1 MKHYSL
7 DEWMKYVKN
16 EVDDDTREM
25 FEDHL
30 YSCDQCLDLYLFAVE
45 EAEDDLPVMGDELNF
60 TDMVM
65 SKVQNQSQA
74 IIIPFPEQ
82 KKPEK
87 KKTVHKTAIFH
98 YAVAAAMTLLLM
110 TTGVFQ
116 SLTQYAE
123 GVKSTNFQEKKNSV
137 TEGLVDKTFAWMD
150 SLESNNKE
158 EGK

>member
-16 EVDDDTREM
+16 EVDDETREM

-30 YSCDQCLDLYLFAVE
+30 YSCDHCLELYLLAVE
-45 EAEDDLPVMGDELNF
+45 EEEDELPSMENEFDF

-65 SKVQNQSQA
+65 SKVQSQSQA
-74 IIIPFPEQ
+74 VIIPFPMQ
-82 KKPEK
+82 KEPEK
-87 KKTVHKTAIFH
+87 KKTIHKTAVFH
-98 YAVAAAMTLLLM
+98 YAVAAAMTILLM

-123 GVKSTNFQEKKNSV
+123 GVQNTNFQEKKNSV
-137 TEGLVDKTFAWMD
+137 TEGIVDKTFAWMD